1 MTVTYEPSFLR
12 DYSGLSEEVRRRAEK
27 QIRLLLQNPRHPSL
41 RARKI
46 EGYKD
51 IYEARITE
59 GYRMTYKMVGE
70 TFRLR
75 RIGTHEIYRAP

>member
-12 DYSGLSEEVRRRAEK
+12 DYRGLSEEVRRRAEK

>member
-12 DYSGLSEEVRRRAEK
+12 DYADLPDGVRRRAQK

-51 IYEARITE
+51 IYEARITG
-59 GYRMTYKMVGE
+59 GYRMTYIIVGD
-70 TFRLR
+70 TLRLR
-75 RIGTHEIYRAP
+75 RIGTHEIYRSP

>member
-12 DYSGLSEEVRRRAEK
+12 DYRGLSEEVRRRAEK

-75 RIGTHEIYRAP
+75 RIGTHEICRAP